1 MYNVVQVN
9 SDDMNAG
16 INVERER
23 PDTNLLY
30 LTNNP

>member
-1 MYNVVQVN
+1 VQVI
-9 SDDMNAG
+9 SDDTNAG
-16 INVERER
+16 INVARER